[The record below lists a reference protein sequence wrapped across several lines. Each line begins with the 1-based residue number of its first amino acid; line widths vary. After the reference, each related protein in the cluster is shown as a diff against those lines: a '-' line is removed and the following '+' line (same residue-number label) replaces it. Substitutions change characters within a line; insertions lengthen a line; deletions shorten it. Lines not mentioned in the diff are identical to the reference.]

1 MRSFVLIWVAICLLV
16 AGTSRASAQ
25 TPPARSGGAAAP
37 PSAASIEAA
46 TKVLADA
53 RQALG
58 GETKQAAVKTIIAT
72 GRTRRVSGENL
83 VPVEFE
89 IDVELP
95 DKYVRKDEI
104 PAQESTPSSNGF
116 NGDSLIQFPAPP
128 PAPAAP
134 RGGTPAPVPA
144 AGGAAN
150 AAGGTAGA
158 AGGAASAAGR
168 AGGPALS
175 PEQQQEAARK
185 ARVASVKQDFA
196 RLMLGMFAKSTD
208 VYPLTFS
215 HAGQAEA
222 PQGKADVINIAGPAN
237 FAARMFVMSDTHL
250 PIMISWT
257 VPATPAN
264 LVITAPGQPKP
275 PSLSPGAIVVE
286 GPAPPPAG
294 ASKDDQDAYNKALN
308 TLRVQALMGKSIEHR
323 LYFSD
328 YRDTDGL
335 QFPFRLRHAIGTD
348 TIEETTFDRFRLN
361 AKIDAKRFEPVK

>member
-1 MRSFVLIWVAICLLV
+1 MRSFVLMWVAICLFV
-16 AGTSRASAQ
+16 AGISRASAQ
-25 TPPARSGGAAAP
+25 TPPVRGAGAAAP

-46 TKVLADA
+46 AKILADA

-58 GETKQAAVKTIIAT
+58 GETRQAAVKTIVAT

-89 IDVELP
+89 IDIELP

-116 NGDSLIQFPAPP
+116 NGDSLIQFPAPAP
-128 PAPAAP
+128 APGPAPAPAAP
-134 RGGTPAPVPA
+134 RAGAPAPAPA
-144 AGGAAN
+144 AGAS
-150 AAGGTAGA
+150 T
-158 AGGAASAAGR
+158 SAAGR

-175 PEQQQEAARK
+175 PEQQQEAARR
-185 ARVASVKQDFA
+185 ARVAAVKQDFA

-208 VYPLTFS
+208 AYPLTFS

-237 FAARMFVMSDTHL
+237 FSARMFVMTDTHL

-275 PSLSPGAIVVE
+275 PSLPPGAIVVE

-294 ASKDDQDAYNKALN
+294 ASKDDQDAYTKALN

-335 QFPFRLRHAIGTD
+335 QFPFRLRRAIGAD
-348 TIEETTFDRFRLN
+348 TIEETTFDRFRTN
-361 AKIDAKRFEPVK
+361 AKIDSKKFDPVK